1 MDDIIPGLTALV
13 AEMAVVVEE
22 MCVVLRAEREA
33 LDRYDSDA
41 LNEASALKSRTLVR
55 LDELDAERVLMLRA
69 ADLDPQEGMAKIDG
83 WQPLLQ
89 QLAIGRDLNHE
100 NGEIVS
106 RRLRQVRQALT
117 MLNQMAGSSGA
128 EAEVYGP
135 KGLSRQ
141 RGGSSTLGKA

>member
-1 MDDIIPGLTALV
+1 MDDIIPGLTTLV

-22 MCVVLRAEREA
+22 MCAVLRAEREA

-55 LDELDAERVLMLRA
+55 LDELDAERVLMLRT
-69 ADLDPQEGMAKIDG
+69 ADLDPQEGMAEIEG

-89 QLAIGRDLNHE
+89 QLGIGRDLNHE

-106 RRLRQVRQALT
+106 QRLRQVRQALT

-135 KGLSRQ
+135 NGLSRQ